1 MTETLLG
8 LRAAERGRH
17 CRRAE
22 EGKTETERPVCPD
35 SWKIKWHGCHDA
47 IKHRKGMHRE
57 GQPTNRL
64 ALSCA
69 FFALMRN
76 QKADSTVEESEPEP
90 FSAESAAFRERLKL
104 Y

>member
-1 MTETLLG
+1 
-8 LRAAERGRH
+8 
-17 CRRAE
+17 
-22 EGKTETERPVCPD
+22 
-35 SWKIKWHGCHDA
+35 
-47 IKHRKGMHRE
+47 MHRE

-76 QKADSTVEESEPEP
+76 QKADSTVEESEPES
-90 FSAESAAFRERLKL
+90 FSAESAALRERLKL